1 MDMPRNCWN
10 GHGQSSTA
18 ACGPPPATRPAATV
32 VLLRDGPDGIEVALL
47 QKSAHLGF
55 ARGMYVFLAERWMRP
70 TPPVGIRG

>member
-18 ACGPPPATRPAATV
+18 ACGPHLRPGRRPPSSCCVTDPTELRWPCCRSRPTWVSHGACTC
-32 VLLRDGPDGIEVALL
+32 
-47 QKSAHLGF
+47 
-55 ARGMYVFLAERWMRP
+55 FLAERWMRP